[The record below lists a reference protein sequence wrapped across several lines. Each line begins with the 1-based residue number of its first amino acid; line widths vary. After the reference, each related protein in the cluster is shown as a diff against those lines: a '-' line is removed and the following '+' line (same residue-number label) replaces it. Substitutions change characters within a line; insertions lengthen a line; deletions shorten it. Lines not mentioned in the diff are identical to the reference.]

1 MQAHHGKFVSY
12 YRVSTDKQGRSGL
25 GLDAQKAAVADRLD
39 GGHWQIVAEF
49 IEVESGKRA
58 SRPQLDA
65 AIAASKKHKAKLIVA
80 KLDRLSRNVS
90 FLLKLIE
97 SGLDVLFADLP
108 DLNGAMGKFVL
119 ITMANVAE
127 LEAGLIS
134 ERTKAALKAAKSR
147 GVRLGR
153 HGAEVLAPKHQEE
166 ARQRAK
172 QLEPVI
178 RELLEKGY
186 SRNRIAQ
193 ELNKRKV
200 PTPRRGRWDHSSV
213 RNVLKRLAQDRDV
226 HRSFSEDMADHF

>member
-12 YRVSTDKQGRSGL
+12 YRVSTDKQGKSGL
-25 GLDAQKAAVADRLD
+25 GIEAQKTAVANRLD
-39 GGHWQIVAEF
+39 GGRWEIVGEF

-65 AIAASKKHKAKLIVA
+65 AIAACKKHKAKLIVA

-134 ERTKAALKAAKSR
+134 ERTKAALKAAKAR

-153 HGAEVLAPKHQEE
+153 HGAEVLAPKYQKE
-166 ARQRAK
+166 AHERAK
-172 QLEPVI
+172 ELEPII
-178 RELLEKGY
+178 RELQEKGY
-186 SRNRIAQ
+186 SRNRIAA
-193 ELNKRKV
+193 ELNRRKV
-200 PTPRRGRWDHSSV
+200 PTPRHGQWDHSSV
-213 RNVLKRLAQDRDV
+213 RNVLKRLEV
-226 HRSFSEDMADHF
+226 I